1 MDVTFSNPEGEA
13 LVGRI
18 EEPASGGPRAW
29 AVFAH
34 CFTCTSN
41 IRAARRITRALADAG
56 YGVLRFDFTGLGES
70 GGDFADTSFSGN
82 VRDLCAAA
90 EYLAEHHAAPT
101 LLVGHSLGGAAVLDA
116 AGRIAS
122 VRAVATIGA
131 PSRADHVLHLLKG
144 SESELE
150 TAGEAEVNI
159 GGRGFRIK
167 RGFVDDLRTHAL
179 PSSLADLRKALL
191 FLHAPLDAIVSI
203 DNAAELYAAAK
214 HPKSFVS
221 LDDADHLLSRPEDA
235 AYAAAVIGA
244 WASRYAPTETTDD
257 DLPEGRVVARTRPGG
272 FRTELTAGGHPLV
285 ADEPASVGGSN
296 TGPTPYDLL
305 GAALAACTT
314 MTLRMY
320 LQHKGIEAGDV
331 IVTVE
336 HEKVHAKDC
345 AECETSSG
353 KVDVFRR
360 RLAVRDLDPSLEARI
375 LEIAD
380 KCPVHRTLHS
390 EVRVE
395 TGLLDSEI
403 DRV

>member
-1 MDVTFSNPEGEA
+1 MDVTFSNPDGEA
-13 LVGRI
+13 LVGHI

-29 AVFAH
+29 AIFAH

-56 YGVLRFDFTGLGES
+56 YGVLRFDFTGLGNS

-82 VRDLCAAA
+82 VSDLCAAA
-90 EYLAEHHAAPT
+90 GYLAEQYAAPT

-116 AGRIAS
+116 AARLSS

-144 SESELE
+144 SEAEIE
-150 TAGEAEVNI
+150 AAGEAEVNI
-159 GGRGFRIK
+159 GGRPFRLK

-179 PSSLADLRKALL
+179 PGSLANLRKALL

-244 WASRYAPTETTDD
+244 WASRYVPAGITDD

-272 FRTELTAGGHPLV
+272 YRTELLAGGHPLV
-285 ADEPASVGGSN
+285 ADEPASVGGTN
-296 TGPTPYDLL
+296 NGPTPYDLL

-320 LQHKGIEAGDV
+320 LGRKKVEAGDV

-336 HEKVHAKDC
+336 HEKVHAADC
-345 AECETSSG
+345 AECDTQTG

-360 RLAVRDLDPSLEARI
+360 KVAVRDLDPSLEDRV

-395 TGLLDSEI
+395 TQLLEPEPGPG
-403 DRV
+403 